1 MRAAATIDS
10 ILHAMGEIMD
20 TLVNMI
26 LPLLGGLGLF
36 LFGMQM
42 MSTNLEAVAG
52 SKMKRIVEKL
62 TANRFLGVAV
72 GAGITAAIQSSSAT
86 TVMVVGFI
94 NSQLMTLQ
102 QAVWIIMGANIGTTV
117 TGLLIS
123 LNIGTIAPFI
133 AFVGVVM
140 LTFMKNKTVKSVGN
154 IIAGLGILFIGM
166 GIMSDAMDPLRDNQ
180 GFINLMT
187 SFSNPV
193 FGILAGALFTAI
205 IQSSSA
211 SVGILQTLA
220 ATGVIGLDSAV
231 YVLFGQNI
239 GTCITAVIASIGAS
253 RNAKRATLIHLMFNI
268 IGTTLF
274 TLICLLFPFTEFV
287 ESVIPDPVTQIA
299 AVHTIFNIT
308 TTLVLLPFGQL
319 LAKLSEKILPDSKSN
334 KRTVAD
340 KWFEDITSNSR
351 HILGSSAV
359 ALQSLR
365 DDVSKML
372 SLTSENVI
380 MGFDAVISG
389 SGDLADKIAHNEEI
403 VDRLNFEVSQK
414 ISKLLSVEQSMVDIA
429 EINRLFSTIS
439 DIERISDHSM
449 NFGGHAVTLAKHG
462 LVFSKET
469 CAALTEMRDQCKVA
483 LCQLQ
488 NFGDRDLLEKIRQ
501 YEELNDK
508 TVRAERKRQIAE
520 EGKLEDGAERIVVC
534 SEVLADYER
543 IGDHMLNIAQALTD
557 HQEVPP
563 AVDTT
568 DVAHQC

>member
-1 MRAAATIDS
+1 
-10 ILHAMGEIMD
+10 
-20 TLVNMI
+20 
-26 LPLLGGLGLF
+26 
-36 LFGMQM
+36 
-42 MSTNLEAVAG
+42 
-52 SKMKRIVEKL
+52 
-62 TANRFLGVAV
+62 
-72 GAGITAAIQSSSAT
+72 
-86 TVMVVGFI
+86 
-94 NSQLMTLQ
+94 
-102 QAVWIIMGANIGTTV
+102 
-117 TGLLIS
+117 
-123 LNIGTIAPFI
+123 
-133 AFVGVVM
+133 
-140 LTFMKNKTVKSVGN
+140 
-154 IIAGLGILFIGM
+154 
-166 GIMSDAMDPLRDNQ
+166 
-180 GFINLMT
+180 
-187 SFSNPV
+187 
-193 FGILAGALFTAI
+193 
-205 IQSSSA
+205 
-211 SVGILQTLA
+211 
-220 ATGVIGLDSAV
+220 
-231 YVLFGQNI
+231 
-239 GTCITAVIASIGAS
+239 
-253 RNAKRATLIHLMFNI
+253 
-268 IGTTLF
+268 
-274 TLICLLFPFTEFV
+274 
-287 ESVIPDPVTQIA
+287 
-299 AVHTIFNIT
+299 
-308 TTLVLLPFGQL
+308 
-319 LAKLSEKILPDSKSN
+319 
-334 KRTVAD
+334 
-340 KWFEDITSNSR
+340 
-351 HILGSSAV
+351 
-359 ALQSLR
+359 
-365 DDVSKML
+365 ML

-483 LCQLQ
+483 LGQLQ

-508 TVRAERKRQIAE
+508 TVRAERKRQIRE